1 LIKLGIQI
9 LVAKLIPSCMKKD
22 ILPSPNTSYVTLRL
36 GILALI
42 FFTVTYLQGQV
53 FAPSKKI
60 ELRAINY
67 DMNTVVAAPEGFNT
81 NGQQALTA
89 TQATITVT
97 YTGFT
102 QQAEDAFQFAVDI
115 WELQIA
121 SDITI
126 EIEATFESLSPGVL
140 GSAGPTILTRDF
152 TNAPVAN
159 TFYPIALANKLA
171 ETDLITTPVMGLPTH
186 DINASFNSDFSSWYF
201 GTDGNTP
208 MGQYDFVSV
217 VLHEIGHGLGF
228 IGSDDVDSGT
238 GEGSFND
245 PPFINDRFLEN
256 GSGVDLFDNFTNPST
271 ALGDE
276 LESDDVFWNGS
287 SAIAANGGSP
297 PKLYAPNPYEPGS
310 SVSHWDESTF
320 PAGNAN
326 SLMTP
331 FIGSAEAIHDPGP
344 LTSGLFEDIGWTLGT
359 STTLPRILSV
369 NPFTDMVTIKNFGT
383 GAIDISSYQFC
394 SKFSYG
400 ALSALMIESG
410 SLNLSGGGFS
420 NLVRLEHG

>member
-1 LIKLGIQI
+1 
-9 LVAKLIPSCMKKD
+9 M
-22 ILPSPNTSYVTLRL
+22 PNTSFRTLIS
-36 GILALI
+36 G
-42 FFTVTYLQGQV
+42 FFVFFLFTGTYLQGQV

-60 ELRAINY
+60 DIRAINS
-67 DMNTVVAAPEGFNT
+67 DMNTTVAAPEGFNT

-89 TQATITVT
+89 TSATITVT
-97 YTGFT
+97 YNGFS
-102 QQAEDAFQFAVDI
+102 QEAEDAFQFAVDI
-115 WELQIA
+115 WETQIA

-126 EIEATFESLSPGVL
+126 EIEATWESLSMGVL
-140 GSAGPTILTRDF
+140 GSAGPAILLRDF

-171 ETDLITTPVMGLPTH
+171 ETDLITVPGMQMLPTH

-217 VLHEIGHGLGF
+217 VLHEIGHGLGL

-256 GSGVDLFDNFTNPST
+256 GSGVDLFDNFTHPST

-310 SVSHWDESTF
+310 SLSHWDESTF

-369 NPFTDMVTIKNFGT
+369 NPFADMITIKNFGT
-383 GAIDISSYQFC
+383 DAIDISSYQFC

-400 ALSALMIESG
+400 ALSSQMIESG
-410 SLNLSGGGFS
+410 SLNLSGG
-420 NLVRLEHG
+420 LQ